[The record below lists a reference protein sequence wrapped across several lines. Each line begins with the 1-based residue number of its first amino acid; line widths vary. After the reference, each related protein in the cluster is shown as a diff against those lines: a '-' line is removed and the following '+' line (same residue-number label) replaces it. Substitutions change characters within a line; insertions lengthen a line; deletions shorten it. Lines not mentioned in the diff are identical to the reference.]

1 MDLESAIT
9 IGLMHNA
16 ALTFADWNCLI
27 AVMRQQSQREVPII
41 EAKGIIKRFAAGDGT
56 LTVLRE
62 VDFSIAPG
70 ARIGIR
76 GESGCGKSTL
86 LNVLSR
92 LEEHDE
98 GQLFWQGEA
107 IDSIPRGRLARRR
120 GELIGF
126 VFQAY
131 YLVPELNA
139 LENVILPTRI
149 LGRCGRAAKERGREL
164 LERVGLSER
173 IDHAVTKL
181 SGGERQRV
189 AVARALIHRPKV
201 VFADEP
207 TGNLDERSGVA
218 VMELI
223 ERLSSEEGSAL
234 VLVTHNADFAARMN
248 STLTLTMGK
257 FDS

>member
-1 MDLESAIT
+1 MTGMTQHAKIDT
-9 IGLMHNA
+9 
-16 ALTFADWNCLI
+16 
-27 AVMRQQSQREVPII
+27 PII
-41 EAKGIIKRFAAGDGT
+41 EAKGLVKRFTAGEST

-62 VDFSIAPG
+62 VDFAVGVG

-107 IDSIPRGRLARRR
+107 IDAIPRGRLARRR
-120 GELIGF
+120 GQLIGF

-131 YLVPELNA
+131 YLVPELDA
-139 LENVILPTRI
+139 LENVLLPTRI
-149 LGRCGRAAKERGREL
+149 LGTHNRDARERGRDL

-173 IDHAVTKL
+173 IHHAVTKL

-189 AVARALIHRPKV
+189 AVARALIHRPRV

-207 TGNLDERSGVA
+207 TGNLDERSGSA
-218 VMELI
+218 VMDLI
-223 ERLSSEEGSAL
+223 ERLSSEEGTAL
-234 VLVTHNADFAARMN
+234 VLVTHNADFAARMDC
-248 STLTLTMGK
+248 TLTLTMGQ